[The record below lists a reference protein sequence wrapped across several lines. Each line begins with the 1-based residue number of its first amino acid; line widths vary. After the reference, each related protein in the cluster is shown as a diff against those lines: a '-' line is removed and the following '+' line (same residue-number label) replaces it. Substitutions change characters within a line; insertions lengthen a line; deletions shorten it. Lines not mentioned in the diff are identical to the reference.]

1 MNAIDIR
8 SRKKAS
14 KKEETLSPR
23 SLQLALTKDER
34 EILLKA
40 CKKYR
45 HTIPTYLKSKQQEIR
60 LVDAI
65 IEKLS

>member
-14 KKEETLSPR
+14 KKEETPSPR

>member
-1 MNAIDIR
+1 MKAIDIR
-8 SRKKAS
+8 SRKTAS
-14 KKEETLSPR
+14 KKEETSNPR
-23 SLQLALTKDER
+23 SLQLALTEDER

-40 CKKYR
+40 CKRYR
-45 HTIPTYLKSKQQEIR
+45 QTIPAYLKSKQPEIR

>member
-14 KKEETLSPR
+14 KKEETISPI
-23 SLQLALTKDER
+23 SLQLSLTKNER

-40 CKKYR
+40 CQKYR
-45 HTIPTYLKSKQQEIR
+45 HTIPAYLKSRQPEIR
-60 LVDAI
+60 LIDAI